1 MRKSIFITGTGTD
14 VGKTY
19 VCGLLAK
26 HLSNRNIDCGYYK
39 PVLSGAIETD
49 NGKLI
54 AGDCEFVIKTASLK
68 QDPLKSCTYL
78 FRDAVSPHLAS
89 KKINKTIDEQEII
102 KDFSSKKN
110 DFIIIEGA
118 GGITCPLRTDYLMSD
133 LINELNIPIIIVADA
148 GLGMINSTLLTVE
161 YARARNIH
169 IAGII
174 LNKFIY
180 NNEMYEDN
188 LKTVELLSKTPVI
201 GIVEE
206 NNEKI
211 DFRINDILEVFK

>member
-26 HLSNRNIDCGYYK
+26 YIAEQKTDIGYYK
-39 PVLSGAIETD
+39 PVLSGAIETPQ
-49 NGKLI
+49 GLI
-54 AGDCEFVIKTASLK
+54 AGDCDFVIKTANLK
-68 QDPLKSCTYL
+68 QSQLESCTYL
-78 FRDAVSPHLAS
+78 FKDAVSPHLAS
-89 KKINKTIDEQEII
+89 QMTDIIIDEQEII
-102 KDFSSKKN
+102 KDFTSKTN
-110 DFIIIEGA
+110 DYLIVEGA
-118 GGITCPLRTDYLMSD
+118 GGITCPLRIDYLMSD
-133 LINELNIPIIIVADA
+133 LIKELNIPIIIVADA

-161 YARARNIH
+161 YAQSRNIE

-180 NNEMYEDN
+180 NNKMYEDN
-188 LKTVELLSKTPVI
+188 LKTVEILSKTPVI

-206 NNEKI
+206 NSNKI
-211 DFRINDILEVFK
+211 DFRINNILEVFK